1 MSKDSRSAESSR
13 NVWNATADGHLPRQA
28 FSTFEEDPEQSEAT
42 ALPPCPDMMYSLV
55 NYRNLSPAGVLLPS
69 PEDTTQQHTPRH
81 HLHHDPHHEHYDTL
95 PATTVYECPGPP
107 IAYSSVSFC
116 HQTSLKAPTSV
127 ASSFDSGDSS
137 FSSGDDAL
145 PSAHYQNVEM
155 MGTTA
160 MGAMADTFL
169 RSNDRDDAP
178 PPPLPG
184 RWTRVAAKAARDLG
198 RCVATISGAHGTPEW
213 LDDPARFTCAVSAP
227 SKRSKFGGIKSYL
240 AYKLTSSSAAAAAD
254 SPAPSSVWRRY
265 KQFTWLRARLE
276 EKFPAVV
283 VPRLPGTL
291 PAAARYAPECVR
303 RRVGELSLWLE
314 HVTGHPALAGCD
326 VLRHFL
332 TCGDNV
338 EEWKGG
344 KRRAERDRH
353 VGHSFYLGV
362 DVRCSADL
370 QHAEELG
377 KSMKLFHV
385 NAESSMAE
393 LRQATWQAVSQ
404 WRDGGRRSY
413 ERLALALN
421 QLGATFSALATLPG
435 PPAATGGAAGGGAG
449 GGGLGPLGSALVQ
462 AGNAIRAA
470 GLAATAHAR
479 ADTEPLNEAVSFY
492 GGLTCGLPE
501 LLKLHNSALSR
512 AKDEQRR
519 HVAGRA
525 ANHRANTVLC
535 VCMAE
540 ELEVSRAGERIFKRA
555 LALFLEGQLA
565 FHRHMVKELEECLQ
579 ACAYE

>member
-1 MSKDSRSAESSR
+1 
-13 NVWNATADGHLPRQA
+13 
-28 FSTFEEDPEQSEAT
+28 
-42 ALPPCPDMMYSLV
+42 
-55 NYRNLSPAGVLLPS
+55 
-69 PEDTTQQHTPRH
+69 
-81 HLHHDPHHEHYDTL
+81 
-95 PATTVYECPGPP
+95 
-107 IAYSSVSFC
+107 
-116 HQTSLKAPTSV
+116 
-127 ASSFDSGDSS
+127 
-137 FSSGDDAL
+137 
-145 PSAHYQNVEM
+145 
-155 MGTTA
+155 
-160 MGAMADTFL
+160 
-169 RSNDRDDAP
+169 
-178 PPPLPG
+178 
-184 RWTRVAAKAARDLG
+184 
-198 RCVATISGAHGTPEW
+198 PEW

-240 AYKLTSSSAAAAAD
+240 AYELTTSSAAAAAAAD
-254 SPAPSSVWRRY
+254 SPAPSPVWRRY
-265 KQFTWLRARLE
+265 KQFAWLRARLE

-344 KRRAERDRH
+344 KRRAERDRD

-362 DVRCSADL
+362 DVRCAADL
-370 QHAEELG
+370 QHAEELA
-377 KSMKLFHV
+377 KSMKVAHRKPRERFGEL
-385 NAESSMAE
+385 ESIIDE
-393 LRQATWQAVSQ
+393 LSTRAIVSFKKNDFAGPCGKATTE
-404 WRDGGRRSY
+404 GGR
-413 ERLALALN
+413 E
-421 QLGATFSALATLPG
+421 
-435 PPAATGGAAGGGAG
+435 
-449 GGGLGPLGSALVQ
+449 GGLHPTPLGTALVQ

-479 ADTEPLNEAVSFY
+479 ADTEPLNEAVTFY

-501 LLKLHNSALSR
+501 LLKLHNTGALSR
-512 AKDEQRR
+512 AKDTQKRR
-519 HVAGRA
+519 AAGRA
-525 ANHRANTVLC
+525 TNGRANTVLC

-565 FHRHMVKELEECLQ
+565 FHRHVVKELEECLQ